1 MNTSSPENIRKA
13 IARLPVQ
20 SSADVKRVR
29 AQAVRMKIATLV
41 EACDAELLV
50 RPFDISQDKAIA
62 FDRMAAQVEDLD
74 LAAAIRV
81 AFTTVLPPNQDEI
94 EVLRWIA
101 TNPGGSYQDAER
113 AHGKGDLALIIG
125 HLVYERFG
133 CFRRFMVPGD
143 DQSSV
148 LIHKDRAEGR
158 VRYTLKPEA
167 QAVFAEIEV
176 I

>member
-1 MNTSSPENIRKA
+1 MLI
-13 IARLPVQ
+13 
-20 SSADVKRVR
+20 
-29 AQAVRMKIATLV
+29 
-41 EACDAELLV
+41 EACDAELLA
-50 RPFDISQDKAIA
+50 RPFDITQDKAIA
-62 FDRMAAQVEDLD
+62 FNRTATQVHNLD
-74 LAAAIRV
+74 LASAIRV
-81 AFTTVLPPNQDEI
+81 AFTKVQPANLDEI
-94 EVLRWIA
+94 DVLRWIA
-101 TNPGGSYQDAER
+101 ANPGGTYQDAER

-148 LIHKDRAEGR
+148 LLQKDRTGGR

-167 QAVFAEIEV
+167 YAVFCEIGV

>member
-1 MNTSSPENIRKA
+1 MRGQA
-13 IARLPVQ
+13 DRLGI
-20 SSADVKRVR
+20 K
-29 AQAVRMKIATLV
+29 TLV
-41 EACDAELLV
+41 EACDAELQT

-62 FDRMAAQVEDLD
+62 FDRMSEHVRDLD

-81 AFTTVLPPNQDEI
+81 AFTTVQPPNLDEVR
-94 EVLRWIA
+94 VLRWIA
-101 TNPGGSYQDAER
+101 ANPSGTYQDAER

-148 LIHKDRAEGR
+148 LIQKDRTGGR

-167 QAVFAEIEV
+167 YAVFSEIGV

>member
-1 MNTSSPENIRKA
+1 MRG
-13 IARLPVQ
+13 
-20 SSADVKRVR
+20 
-29 AQAVRMKIATLV
+29 QAVRLEITMLV
-41 EACDAELLV
+41 EACDAELQA

-62 FDRMAAQVEDLD
+62 FDRMSERVRDLD
-74 LAAAIRV
+74 LAAAIKV
-81 AFTTVLPPNQDEI
+81 AFTAVQPPNLDEVR
-94 EVLRWIA
+94 VLRWIA
-101 TNPGGSYQDAER
+101 ANPGGTYQDAER

-148 LIHKDRAEGR
+148 LIQKDRAGGR

-167 QAVFAEIEV
+167 HAVFSEIGV
-176 I
+176 L